1 MTLVALG
8 ATCVTRA
15 RFRGRVAA
23 VPVLVL
29 HLAIYGGMYALFVGA
44 TLHAAARTDA
54 GIGLP
59 AAIDLAASL
68 GPVAA
73 ALGVLGDIL
82 RGTHSAE

>member
-1 MTLVALG
+1 G
-8 ATCVTRA
+8 ATGATVA
-15 RFRGRVAA
+15 RFRETPAL

-29 HLAIYGGMYALFVGA
+29 HVAIYGGMYALFVGA
-44 TLHAAARTDA
+44 TLHAAARSDA